1 MTKTTRARYTLEFK
15 QEAVRLVA
23 FEVIRASTRGP
34 PWRIVRHLSISPI
47 RGDHACADT
56 ARRSRREKPQRA
68 AERRRPKGCCLHD
81 MKHIGSLSI
90 Q

>member
-47 RGDHACADT
+47 RGRSCLRRYGSTLKTRKT
-56 ARRSRREKPQRA
+56 AASCGATSP
-68 AERRRPKGCCLHD
+68 ERVLLARYETYR
-81 MKHIGSLSI
+81 
-90 Q
+90 